1 MSMAGTM
8 WVLVKGLFSRP
19 MTIQF
24 PHEAI
29 PMPAGYRGEQELDLH
44 RCISCGLCQEVC
56 PNKAIEMVK
65 LPEPYTQEYPK
76 AYPKIDLRKCCFCAL
91 CQDICPKRCLNMTN
105 NVFLA
110 TPDPGSLMKHP
121 MARLERG

>member
-1 MSMAGTM
+1 MSMIGTT

-29 PMPAGYRGEQELDLH
+29 PIPDAYRGEQKLDVD
-44 RCISCGLCQEVC
+44 RCISCGFCQEIC
-56 PNKAIEMVK
+56 PNKAIEMVR
-65 LPEPYTQEYPK
+65 LPEPQAEKYPK
-76 AYPKIDLRKCCFCAL
+76 TYPRIDLRKCCFCAL
-91 CQDICPKRCLNMTN
+91 CEEVCPKRCLTMTK

-110 TPDPGSLMKHP
+110 TPDPGSLIKEP
-121 MARLERG
+121 MPRVESG